1 MSPQQLVEGNAQPL
15 GKEGQRIQCGGRPS
29 PVPSLPAPG
38 RRQPPASGLRGT
50 PAPAP
55 SRPGLQPRGLRSGEG
70 HLWWFAWRGR
80 RGTRGDRHSSRVEA
94 KNPALISNRDGY
106 LLELTGW
113 TQGSQAS

>member
-29 PVPSLPAPG
+29 PTPSLPAPG
-38 RRQPPASGLRGT
+38 RRQPPASGLHGT

-80 RGTRGDRHSSRVEA
+80 RRGEGRSPKWAWRRA
-94 KNPALISNRDGY
+94 
-106 LLELTGW
+106 
-113 TQGSQAS
+113 